1 MFDLLRDAP
10 LGQIIRYAT
19 GNRVLLYPEE
29 RPNFE
34 LPKSYNGSTPTDS
47 ENVSGSTTPRPRI
60 DSDENNLER
69 QVTLNEQMPERIASI
84 PVAITPSRLKDGTI
98 LVDWYTTDDAE
109 NAQSWTPS
117 KKAFVALQI
126 W

>member
-19 GNRVLLYPEE
+19 RNRVFLYPEE
-29 RPNFE
+29 RPDFE
-34 LPKSYNGSTPTDS
+34 LPKSYTDS
-47 ENVSGSTTPRPRI
+47 SSADTSANVSGSTTPRI
-60 DSDENNLER
+60 ESDENTLER
-69 QVTLNEQMPERIASI
+69 HVTLGEQAPERIASI

-98 LVDWYTTDDAE
+98 LVDWYTTDDPE
-109 NAQSWTPS
+109 NPQSWTPS